1 LGATQPVE
9 LWTPL
14 QLNPA
19 RPGGRSSHYLNVVG
33 RLKPGTGLAHARAEF
48 ASLEAAWGP
57 AARSAK
63 IHDFSPDRHPIAT
76 YELQDEI
83 TANVRPALLLLL
95 GAVGLV
101 LLIACVNVA
110 SLLLARTEARQRE
123 IAIRA
128 ALGASCQRLLRQ
140 FLIEGLV
147 MALEGAIAGLGLA
160 ALALRSL
167 IGVVFGLTPLV
178 HAGGGK
184 LFGV

>member
-1 LGATQPVE
+1 
-9 LWTPL
+9 
-14 QLNPA
+14 
-19 RPGGRSSHYLNVVG
+19 
-33 RLKPGTGLAHARAEF
+33 
-48 ASLEAAWGP
+48 
-57 AARSAK
+57 
-63 IHDFSPDRHPIAT
+63 
-76 YELQDEI
+76 LQDEI

-167 IGVVFGLTPLV
+167 IGLGDSSIPRSAGAGLDLRVLGFTLALALATGVVFGLTPLV